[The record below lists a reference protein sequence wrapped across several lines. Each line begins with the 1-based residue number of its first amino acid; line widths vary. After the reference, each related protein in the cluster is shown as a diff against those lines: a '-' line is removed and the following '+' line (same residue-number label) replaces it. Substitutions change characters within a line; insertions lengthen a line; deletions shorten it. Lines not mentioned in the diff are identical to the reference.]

1 VDLVRLICAGAG
13 NRFGGVVC
21 KFYVRLTAECDLL
34 KNEKLDP
41 IFKNGRCNP
50 YLFLKSAIE
59 KNLKR
64 YKDVINVREY
74 VSSIPLYLCILQEGP
89 SENVLQLEELEAFL
103 LLGTI
108 KI

>member
-1 VDLVRLICAGAG
+1 MDLVRLICAGVG
-13 NRFGGVVC
+13 DRFSGVVC

-50 YLFLKSAIE
+50 YRFLKSAIE

-64 YKDVINVREY
+64 YKDVINFREY
-74 VSSIPLYLCILQEGP
+74 VSSIRGGCILRR
-89 SENVLQLEELEAFL
+89 
-103 LLGTI
+103 LG
-108 KI
+108 